1 MRRVSIDLQ
10 IEQQIIYP
18 DSQQV
23 ERYDHKTQAVLLELE
38 SFTKLTYQN
47 LNQEPVE
54 VKWLP
59 QADGST
65 QIQVS
70 QAQGILL
77 FVPNQETMT
86 NYQTPQGSWPL
97 SVHTQHLYWHFEPA
111 DQLGKIRYALT
122 IDYQLKNDQELLG
135 NYRFRLIYVA

>member
-10 IEQQIIYP
+10 VEQQIIYS

-70 QAQGILL
+70 QAQGVLL
-77 FVPNQETMT
+77 FAPEQETMT
-86 NYQTPQGSWPL
+86 NYQTPQGSW
-97 SVHTQHLYWHFEPA
+97 HFEPA
-111 DQLGKIRYALT
+111 DQAGKIRYALT
-122 IDYQLKNDQELLG
+122 VDYQLKNDQELLG

>member
-10 IEQQIIYP
+10 VEQQIIYP

-70 QAQGILL
+70 QAQGVLL
-77 FVPNQETMT
+77 FVPDQETMT
-86 NYQTPQGSWPL
+86 SYQTPQGSWPL
-97 SVHTQHLYWHFEPA
+97 SVHTQHLH
-111 DQLGKIRYALT
+111 QLGKIRYALT

>member
-10 IEQQIIYP
+10 VEQQIIYP

-59 QADGST
+59 DPSGQLA
-65 QIQVS
+65 
-70 QAQGILL
+70 
-77 FVPNQETMT
+77 
-86 NYQTPQGSWPL
+86 
-97 SVHTQHLYWHFEPA
+97 FECSYP
-111 DQLGKIRYALT
+111 ALT
-122 IDYQLKNDQELLG
+122 LA
-135 NYRFRLIYVA
+135 F

>member
-10 IEQQIIYP
+10 VEQQIIYS

-97 SVHTQHLYWHFEPA
+97 SVHTQH
-111 DQLGKIRYALT
+111 
-122 IDYQLKNDQELLG
+122 
-135 NYRFRLIYVA
+135 

>member
-10 IEQQIIYP
+10 VEQQIIYS

-65 QIQVS
+65 QIQGS
-70 QAQGILL
+70 GNPTFCAQ
-77 FVPNQETMT
+77 PRN
-86 NYQTPQGSWPL
+86 
-97 SVHTQHLYWHFEPA
+97 H
-111 DQLGKIRYALT
+111 D
-122 IDYQLKNDQELLG
+122 
-135 NYRFRLIYVA
+135 